1 MVCVAACSTNSTN
14 AATLGSVSALTGVML
29 AVAGGS
35 MRSNMLKAKFQSVV
49 VYANDVLVV
58 TPAAGSS
65 FLGQKNVTYTIS
77 NLADYIVGVTLQAS
91 WPALFACDASTPVG
105 QAAGVIK
112 QYPVIPAV
120 ACVRDCREQAFFE
133 ALGEG
138 STLSEAIRTGI
149 AAYLSRLGGYGTEG
163 ASVDELGT
171 DISKR
176 PALAMWTNYRNI
188 AMIDCAQVR
197 FNNVVADTLTKES
210 IFVLDE
216 AYSTS
221 GARIAAVSG
230 GFDTIEERVIA
241 SQQAQCY
248 FTPLPFFFCRKI
260 NLTESGYSLATAS
273 GLYTQTTVNCSFMP
287 ADLLIQVSKPGL
299 VVNNFS
305 TGQPVRD
312 QDVQITL
319 LVETVQV
326 EVTLRDTLAL
336 AAYTTSYLYSSQ
348 QVYTNTY
355 NNILLDMKNAVRE
368 FYVFLRMEGA
378 SSNFE
383 YFDFSGIACQK
394 PFTTLTLSFNSITRL
409 AAVSVDA
416 SVATQQ
422 YNGWY
427 NVKDLRKN
435 FIFFWAFNVN
445 NLQTGYVGATSF
457 DAYQSIKA
465 SITLAPGITEFNYQL
480 FFLSRAY
487 NLIRHVDSTMG
498 TVYSISLSS

>member
-1 MVCVAACSTNSTN
+1 MVCVAACSSNSTN
-14 AATLGSVSALTGVML
+14 AATLGSVAALTGSML
-29 AVAGGS
+29 ALAGGVH
-35 MRSNMLKAKFQSVV
+35 RSNILKQRFQSVV
-49 VYANDVLVV
+49 VYANDVIVV

-120 ACVRDCREQAFFE
+120 PCVRDCKEQAFFE

-138 STLSEAIRTGI
+138 STLNEAVRTGI

-163 ASVDELGT
+163 ASIEELGT

-176 PALAMWTNYRNI
+176 PALALWTNFRNV
-188 AMIDCAQVR
+188 AMIDCAQIR

-221 GARIAAVSG
+221 GARIASVSG

-248 FTPLPFFFCRKI
+248 FTPLPFWFSRKI
-260 NLTESGYSLATAS
+260 NLTEAGSSLATAS
-273 GLYTQTTVNCSFMP
+273 GLYTQTTVNCSFLP

-299 VVNNFS
+299 VVQNFS
-305 TGQPVRD
+305 TAQPVRD
-312 QDVQITL
+312 QDVSITL

-336 AAYTTSYLYSSQ
+336 AAYTTAYAYTSMQTYTNLYS
-348 QVYTNTY
+348 
-355 NNILLDMKNAVRE
+355 NIILDMKNAVRE
-368 FYVFLRMEGA
+368 FHVLMRMEGA
-378 SSNFE
+378 TANFD
-383 YFDFSGIACQK
+383 YFNFSGLACQK
-394 PFTTLTLSFNSITRL
+394 PFTSVTLSFNSITRI
-409 AAVSVDA
+409 AALSVDA

-422 YNGWY
+422 FCGYY
-427 NVKDLRKN
+427 NVKDLNRN
-435 FIFFWAFNVN
+435 FIFFFAFNVS
-445 NLQTGYVGATSF
+445 NLQTGYPGATSF
-457 DAYQSIKA
+457 DAYQTIKA
-465 SITLAPGITEFNYQL
+465 SITLAPGISEFNYQL
-480 FFLSRAY
+480 FFISRSY

-498 TVYSISLSS
+498 TVYSVNGGN